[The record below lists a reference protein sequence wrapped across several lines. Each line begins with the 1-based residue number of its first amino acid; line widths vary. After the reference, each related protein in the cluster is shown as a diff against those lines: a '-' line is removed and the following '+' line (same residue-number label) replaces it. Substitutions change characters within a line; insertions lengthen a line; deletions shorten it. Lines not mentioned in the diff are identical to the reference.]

1 MLPSLCF
8 KEEDERRKEHTET
21 IDLSRGDCV
30 RVQRLREEK
39 ALNMRSEGTCIKHI
53 VRMDGGGLLMTTE
66 TLMWSDCRSA
76 DD

>member
-1 MLPSLCF
+1 MSGF
-8 KEEDERRKEHTET
+8 
-21 IDLSRGDCV
+21 
-30 RVQRLREEK
+30 QRLREEK